1 MINSLFTQLAEIVDI
16 WSPILINDVMRYV
29 IFASAAYVLINVAL
43 ARRLAHRKIQDKGPA
58 PGQIS
63 REIRY
68 SLMAVAIMS
77 LWGLVIYFGN
87 QAGIMTVYTEIAD
100 YGWAYLVFSL
110 ALSLL
115 AHDAWFY
122 WTHRLMHHPRLYRPF
137 HRLHHRSRTPT
148 PWTAY
153 AFAPLEAVVNGA
165 FVPVFVL
172 FVPTHPVV
180 LGLFMIHMI
189 ARNVI
194 GHSGYELFPRA
205 TVDSWWLKWLTAV
218 THHDL
223 HHADMRYN
231 FGLYFSWWDKLMG
244 TEHPEYTERTRA
256 KTAPRARP
264 LQDSDIAP
272 ALGRAAASPTVF
284 L

>member
-1 MINSLFTQLAEIVDI
+1 MSICLSTLATTVGDTIVDV
-16 WSPILINDVMRYV
+16 WSPVLINDIMRYL
-29 IFASAAYVLINVAL
+29 IFASAVYVAINVAL
-43 ARRLAHRKIQDKGPA
+43 ASRLAHRKIQEKGPA

-68 SLMAVAIMS
+68 SLMAASIMS
-77 LWGLVIYFGN
+77 LYGLLIRLGKQEGFMQIY
-87 QAGIMTVYTEIAD
+87 TDIAD
-100 YGWAYLVFSL
+100 YGWAYLAFSFVL
-110 ALSLL
+110 ALV

-122 WTHRLMHHPRLYRPF
+122 WTHRLMHLSRLYRPF

-153 AFAPLEAVVNGA
+153 AFAPGEAAINGA
-165 FVPVFVL
+165 FMAIFVF
-172 FVPTHPVV
+172 FVPAHPIV
-180 LGLFMIHMI
+180 LATFMIHMI

-205 TVDSWWLKWLTAV
+205 TVDSWWLKWLTSV

-223 HHADMRYN
+223 HHSDMRYN

-244 TEHPEYTERTRA
+244 TEHPEYAERTRA
-256 KTAPRARP
+256 NTAPRAQALP
-264 LQDSDIAP
+264 GP
-272 ALGRAAASPTVF
+272 AIAAASPTTF